1 MSRGGGAAPGLS
13 FLRVSASS
21 SGTGVGWGGGPTED
35 LPREPALVVLQG
47 RVPLGR
53 AESWAPLR
61 LPRVYVSSTSV
72 VLQRPS
78 EEQGPST
85 GAGQGLGE
93 VSRRAGLRDPEAA
106 QAVRTSC
113 VPGAADDFK
122 P

>member
-21 SGTGVGWGGGPTED
+21 SGTGAGGPTED

-61 LPRVYVSSTSV
+61 LPGVYVSSTSV